1 MKRTQTLPGNS
12 PHQTPHSRRWQPERK
27 GRILMPKAV
36 DALVQ
41 EIVAIVF
48 VRVRKDVPENLPS
61 LMGVDPCRGGH

>member
-1 MKRTQTLPGNS
+1 
-12 PHQTPHSRRWQPERK
+12 
-27 GRILMPKAV
+27 MPKAV

-48 VRVRKDVPENLPS
+48 VRVRKDVMESLPS